1 MTSKNRK
8 IPLIVAAVVIAA
20 VAVGTIVARRS
31 GDPASQQGA
40 QDSQAQDAS
49 APPSTS
55 AAPVRSANSGPLG
68 AGDRQARLQETV
80 ARRQDARKEQ
90 IRKSAEQKKKA
101 AEAFQREQVDPAWA
115 PQKEVELNKIA
126 AQPGFET
133 AGAVPKD
140 LRVECKSSMCRLDS
154 SFASNGQAEDWIL
167 LYMSSVGSSMPNA
180 VVSRVPNPDGT
191 TRVEIYGRAR

>member
-20 VAVGTIVARRS
+20 VAVGTIVARRA
-31 GDPASQQGA
+31 GDPASQPDA
-40 QDSQAQDAS
+40 QDGQALDAS

-55 AAPVRSANSGPLG
+55 AVPVPNANSRPLN
-68 AGDRQARLQETV
+68 AGDRQARLQEAV

-126 AQPGFET
+126 AQPGFE
-133 AGAVPKD
+133 ASGAVPKD

-167 LYMSSVGSSMPNA
+167 LYMSSVGSAMPNA

>member
-1 MTSKNRK
+1 MALKNRK
-8 IPLIVAAVVIAA
+8 TPIIVAAVVIAA

-31 GDPASQQGA
+31 GDIAPDQQVA
-40 QDSQAQDAS
+40 QDNQAQN

-55 AAPVRSANSGPLG
+55 AVPVRSANPDPRS
-68 AGDRQARLQETV
+68 AADRRTRLQETV

-90 IRKSAEQKKKA
+90 IRKSAEQRKKA

-115 PQKEVELNKIA
+115 PQKESELNKIA
-126 AQPGFET
+126 AQPAFET

-140 LRVECKSSMCRLDS
+140 LRVDCKSSMCRLDS
-154 SFASNGQAEDWIL
+154 SFATNGQAEDWVL
-167 LYMSSVGSSMPNA
+167 LYMSSVGSALPNA